1 VTTGAGRALIPFG
14 QRALQGAPE
23 KPRRSQRGG
32 DVGVQ
37 ATGEIKEENEAG
49 DGSGPAA
56 ATPQSCLL
64 CGRGAVCSMADLNEE
79 DKQQIAGVL
88 KQVLELSELSD
99 SSASQLAGEK
109 QARQEVEARAAALSE
124 EVGGL
129 RAKLAHALDLLR
141 AYQKRVREMQNALV
155 TSDQALSALQH
166 EHKMLLARMPGA
178 RVPPPTPP
186 RTAPAACFG
195 ECTRVILA
203 TQGAG
208 DLSIAIDS
216 IAAALAQSTDRLHTP
231 CKTATGLAA
240 DGSAP
245 HEPGTQESTPAP
257 QRPAPTPHS
266 LDEASSALSAQATV
280 GAHSGH
286 RMAAHGAHG
295 PLHSDAPSGHGDMN
309 SASWT
314 NKEENQVHQ
323 QAPPDFT
330 REPAHRDALQS
341 AVASDSGH
349 RPRPVPSTHG
359 CADGPNERAGA
370 MGKGED
376 APGVAPEPPGALAAS
391 AHAGSSAPTLRSS
404 EQVVAEEELPFAIAT
419 VAAHDSVSSSVSSGV
434 MQRDGLES
442 RVRAAADVRRS
453 EGENVAGL
461 HHFGCAVHESQEVA
475 LRNVRRRETERERDS
490 ATRKRCLVFEAAA
503 AGGME
508 VTSARTSA
516 STSARTV
523 PLRDDISSSSSE
535 EEQVAQIR
543 TPIVRCS
550 TDSRSVSFA
559 LRKEPSSVVEI
570 LKSQCPGLIP
580 CTDWAK
586 ALTFQN
592 FCQYQSSQTLDSSP
606 AVPSNHNHTAEVERA
621 EFENSAGQVADLAEA
636 ELELLSML
644 VQNALSSRHKLS
656 HTLKS
661 QHASVLEIN
670 FFWRVKH
677 IRALTFRRHYRHKL
691 ELAN

>member
-1 VTTGAGRALIPFG
+1 MPLRRASMPVTAARVTGECVVRQGTKGSSVTTGAGRALIPFG

-23 KPRRSQRGG
+23 KPRRSQHGG

-37 ATGEIKEENEAG
+37 VPGAIKEEKEAG
-49 DGSGPAA
+49 DGGGPAA
-56 ATPQSCLL
+56 ATLQSCLL

-79 DKQQIAGVL
+79 DKRQIAGVL
-88 KQVLELSELSD
+88 KQVLELSELND

-109 QARQEVEARAAALSE
+109 QAREEAEARAAELAE

-141 AYQKRVREMQNALV
+141 AYQKRVREMQQALV

-186 RTAPAACFG
+186 RTAPAASFS
-195 ECTRVILA
+195 ESTRVILA

-231 CKTATGLAA
+231 CKPAAGLAA

-245 HEPGTQESTPAP
+245 QEPGTQESTPAP

-266 LDEASSALSAQATV
+266 RDEASSALSSQATV
-280 GAHSGH
+280 GAQGGQ
-286 RMAAHGAHG
+286 RMATHGANG
-295 PLHSDAPSGHGDMN
+295 PSHSDAPSGHGDMS

-323 QAPPDFT
+323 RALPDRA
-330 REPAHRDALQS
+330 REPAHPDALQS

-359 CADGPNERAGA
+359 CAEGPKEGTGA
-370 MGKGED
+370 MDSG
-376 APGVAPEPPGALAAS
+376 ANAPEPPGALAAS

-404 EQVVAEEELPFAIAT
+404 EQVVAEEELPFASAT
-419 VAAHDSVSSSVSSGV
+419 VAAHDAVSCGV
-434 MQRDGLES
+434 IHRDGLES

-453 EGENVAGL
+453 EGKNVAGL
-461 HHFGCAVHESQEVA
+461 HHSRCAVHESQEAA
-475 LRNVRRRETERERDS
+475 LENARQRETERDRHGES
-490 ATRKRCLVFEAAA
+490 RKRCLVYEAVA

-508 VTSARTSA
+508 VTGARTSTSTSARTSA
-516 STSARTV
+516 STV

-535 EEQVAQIR
+535 EEQVEQFRA
-543 TPIVRCS
+543 PIFRCS

-559 LRKEPSSVVEI
+559 LRQEPSTVAENP
-570 LKSQCPGLIP
+570 KCQCPSLIS
-580 CTDWAK
+580 CTNWAK

-592 FCQYQSSQTLDSSP
+592 FC
-606 AVPSNHNHTAEVERA
+606 
-621 EFENSAGQVADLAEA
+621 
-636 ELELLSML
+636 
-644 VQNALSSRHKLS
+644 
-656 HTLKS
+656 
-661 QHASVLEIN
+661 I
-670 FFWRVKH
+670 
-677 IRALTFRRHYRHKL
+677 
-691 ELAN
+691 